1 MVTGKGIV
9 LTWPALLACGVLMG
23 GLACATSERS
33 SSAAAA
39 GTPGKL
45 TAEDKLEIH
54 ELLHR
59 YMYVL
64 DSCPDHENG
73 YAYADL
79 YTEDGQFASQD
90 AQFGMKVTGRDNLA
104 ALAGR
109 MPDGTCAP
117 IRQRGAMNQVH
128 MNVAPIIE
136 PSPEGAR
143 GISYLMMIDGP
154 AHEVYWNGWYHD
166 VYAKT
171 PKGWRF
177 KSRLHVGGGAVGVP
191 QDLAAARGLWE
202 REPTP
207 AGSRSLVGKGEQKAE
222 PMAADPLKW
231 LMGGAASAP

>member
-1 MVTGKGIV
+1 MVTRNGIV
-9 LTWPALLACGVLMG
+9 LSWPALIVGVAIVGVLAYVASQASGETHG
-23 GLACATSERS
+23 G
-33 SSAAAA
+33 
-39 GTPGKL
+39 L
-45 TAEDKLEIH
+45 TAEDKIEIQ
-54 ELLHR
+54 ELLHK
-59 YMYVL
+59 YMFVL
-64 DSCPDHENG
+64 DSCPDHDGG

-109 MPDGTCAP
+109 MPDGSCAP

-128 MNVAPIIE
+128 MNVTPIIE

-171 PKGWRF
+171 AKGWRF

-191 QDLAAARGLWE
+191 LDLAAARGLWE

-207 AGSRSLVGKGEQKAE
+207 AGSRSLIGKSEQKPE
-222 PMAADPLKW
+222 PLASDPLKW
-231 LMGGAASAP
+231 LMAGSAPAK